1 MSNASQQQPSHPAAG
16 AAPKNGKRKKLV
28 AAVLGIFVVAGIAYG
43 VYWLLVARFNE
54 TTDDAYVNGN
64 VVQITPQ
71 VTGTVVAI
79 NANDTEFVRAG
90 AELVELDRAD
100 ADIALRDSEARLG
113 QAVREVRDLFAQTAR
128 LEATVAGREI
138 ELARARADL
147 RRRERLAD
155 SGATSAEDVQHARD
169 AKRAAESALN
179 AARAELAGNRAQID
193 HSDVATNPRV
203 RQAAAEVRAAY
214 LQLQRTG
221 LPAPV
226 SGIVAQREVQLGQ
239 RVGPGKPLMAIVPLD
254 EVWVDA
260 NFKEGQLKDIRVGQP
275 VRIVADTNGIEYR
288 GKVVGFGAGTGAAF
302 ALLPAQNATGNWI
315 KVVQR
320 LPVRIALDAKELE
333 AHPLAIGLSMDVE
346 VDTHRRNGA
355 PLAAITSAGPGVRT
369 SVFARQERAADELIA
384 RIVARNGGAR
394 QPESVAE
401 TLASRSH
408 AHPQAASEATAAR
421 GLNGMR

>member
-1 MSNASQQQPSHPAAG
+1 MSNASQQQPSHVAAG
-16 AAPKNGKRKKLV
+16 AAPKNGMRKKLV

-113 QAVREVRDLFAQTAR
+113 QAVREVRDLFAQTVR

-169 AKRAAESALN
+169 AKRAAESALD

-302 ALLPAQNATGNWI
+302 ALLPAQNATGNWV

-320 LPVRIALDAKELE
+320 VPVRLKLE
-333 AHPLAIGLSMDVE
+333 RPSPDVS
-346 VDTHRRNGA
+346 
-355 PLAAITSAGPGVRT
+355 LRT
-369 SVFARQERAADELIA
+369 
-384 RIVARNGGAR
+384 
-394 QPESVAE
+394 
-401 TLASRSH
+401 
-408 AHPQAASEATAAR
+408 
-421 GLNGMR
+421 